1 MTNCQLTRSVRSDL
15 ETAVSTVER
24 GELALRGYCQNT
36 VDAWPCLNPR
46 NTTSHLVIYMFRWL
60 LRVSEYVFSPCWW
73 LGHHRCEAMPLEQN
87 WFLTTIRSCNLQVA
101 DSELWQEN
109 ASRNPFGCQPEGF
122 DRQLSKMMYYCIF
135 SPWVAMDL
143 DKSRST
149 NARRHW
155 SDASIYICI
164 DRPT

>member
-122 DRQLSKMMYYCIF
+122 DRQLSNHDVLLHFLTMSRHGLGQVAKYECTKALKWCKHIYMY
-135 SPWVAMDL
+135 
-143 DKSRST
+143 R
-149 NARRHW
+149 
-155 SDASIYICI
+155 
-164 DRPT
+164 